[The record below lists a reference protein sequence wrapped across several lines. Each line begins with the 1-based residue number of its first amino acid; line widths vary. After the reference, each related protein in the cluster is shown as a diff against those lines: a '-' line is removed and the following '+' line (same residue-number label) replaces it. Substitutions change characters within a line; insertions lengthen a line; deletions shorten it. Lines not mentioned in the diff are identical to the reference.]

1 MNVPQNVLM
10 KVRLRH
16 VLELS
21 TRAIRVANNLGGE
34 KGTSNFN
41 SLLILLSSFL
51 PQPAV
56 NILIERF
63 DHHAQF
69 NLLLLLLTSCIVTIS
84 KGNKQTTQ
92 PTVRKMILSL
102 YLFKAQVYST

>member
-1 MNVPQNVLM
+1 M
-10 KVRLRH
+10 KVRLLH

-41 SLLILLSSFL
+41 SLLILSSSFL
-51 PQPAV
+51 PQPV

-69 NLLLLLLTSCIVTIS
+69 TAPFADFLCCDDQQW
-84 KGNKQTTQ
+84 KQANY
-92 PTVRKMILSL
+92 PAHGEKNDFVPLSL
-102 YLFKAQVYST
+102 

>member
-10 KVRLRH
+10 KVRLLH
-16 VLELS
+16 LVEFS

-34 KGTSNFN
+34 KATSNFN
-41 SLLILLSSFL
+41 SLLILSSSFL
-51 PQPAV
+51 PQPV

-69 NLLLLLLTSCIVTIS
+69 TAPFADFMRCDDQQW
-84 KGNKQTTQ
+84 KQANH
-92 PTVRKMILSL
+92 PAHGEKNDFVPLSL
-102 YLFKAQVYST
+102 

>member
-10 KVRLRH
+10 KARLLH

-41 SLLILLSSFL
+41 SLLILSSSFL
-51 PQPAV
+51 PQPV

-69 NLLLLLLTSCIVTIS
+69 TAPFADFLCCDDQQW
-84 KGNKQTTQ
+84 KQANY
-92 PTVRKMILSL
+92 PAHGEKNDFVPLSL
-102 YLFKAQVYST
+102 

>member
-10 KVRLRH
+10 KVRLLH
-16 VLELS
+16 VLELL

-41 SLLILLSSFL
+41 SLLILSSSFL
-51 PQPAV
+51 PQPV

-69 NLLLLLLTSCIVTIS
+69 TAPFADFLCCD
-84 KGNKQTTQ
+84 GQQWKQANY
-92 PTVRKMILSL
+92 PAHGEKNDFVPLSL
-102 YLFKAQVYST
+102 

>member
-10 KVRLRH
+10 KVRLLH

-41 SLLILLSSFL
+41 SLLILSSSFL
-51 PQPAV
+51 PQPV

-69 NLLLLLLTSCIVTIS
+69 TAPFADFMRCDDQQANHPAHGEKNDFV
-84 KGNKQTTQ
+84 
-92 PTVRKMILSL
+92 PLSL
-102 YLFKAQVYST
+102 

>member
-10 KVRLRH
+10 KVRLLH

-41 SLLILLSSFL
+41 SLLILSSSFL

-63 DHHAQF
+63 DHHAQ
-69 NLLLLLLTSCIVTIS
+69 LTAPFADFMHCDDQQ
-84 KGNKQTTQ
+84 GKQANH
-92 PTVRKMILSL
+92 PAHGEKNDFVPLSL
-102 YLFKAQVYST
+102 